1 MSYLFEDY
9 VDEVPDFASPFASPL
24 TESMIVLPD
33 LAPPTSPI
41 KMFLCFAMFCPIR
54 SSGQI
59 QTPVATVINATIDQP
74 GN

>member
-41 KMFLCFAMFCPIR
+41 I